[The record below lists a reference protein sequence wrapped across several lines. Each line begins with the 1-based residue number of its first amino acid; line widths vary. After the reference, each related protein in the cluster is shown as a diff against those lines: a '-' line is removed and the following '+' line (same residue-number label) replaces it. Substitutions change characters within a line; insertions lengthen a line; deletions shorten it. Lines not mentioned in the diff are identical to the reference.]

1 MSTIPERLPSVE
13 RLIQRVSTAEKS
25 NQKEIRITIQEGKE
39 LVNDLA
45 LITGKLS
52 QTINQIHSKLDK
64 LNVST
69 QQIDVKMDG
78 GTF

>member
-64 LNVST
+64 LSVST